1 MGKKFRMFGAFEKV
15 EAQEDGT
22 LIVSGIASSETV
34 DGAGET
40 VKADA
45 MKAAI
50 PDYMKFGAVRE
61 MHQPIAAGT
70 AVSIAVNE
78 SGQTEFEAHV
88 VDAGSVQKVNAGVLK
103 GFSIGGKVTGRDQT
117 NKSII
122 TGLKL
127 TEISLVDVPCNP
139 DSVFSLVKLDD
150 GGEADDAEKGDVAGH
165 EFHGNQHTGGGGGG
179 DHAKDADKAT
189 DHAEGASQDAER
201 ASGDVQTQSD
211 HNWAA
216 SQHEKAAE
224 AHDKAAEAN
233 GKVGSDHPMS
243 EHYQDMKEHH
253 QTTADAHRN
262 AAAWHKDQATSKLD
276 KGAIAKFENPEE
288 SEMDTPETTITD
300 PTPEPEP
307 IKKGMWSVQDF
318 AGILMNIG
326 WMAQD
331 AKWESENE
339 GDASPVPSKL
349 AAWLAAGAEIF
360 KEMAAEEVA
369 ELLATL
375 KPKDGVEAIAMAAGA
390 GDLAKA
396 GAKFSAASKAS
407 LDAVHQEATD
417 LHKAMGDCLGK
428 MAGLWNDG
436 DDTDKAA
443 ITEAITKAS
452 GLTEELAKVQAE
464 KDALQKSLDAIS
476 EDLKKS
482 KDALDVAETKLK
494 EKGVSKVVPVEK
506 GAESKSLNGVADA
519 PDPSDPLAVMKAA
532 QAQPL
537 NLIYNRPAIQG

>member
-70 AVSIAVNE
+70 ALSIGVDDA
-78 SGQTEFEAHV
+78 GITRFEAHV
-88 VDAGSVQKVNAGVLK
+88 VDASSVAKVSAGVLK
-103 GFSIGGKVTGRDQT
+103 GFSIGGSVTSRDPL
-117 NKSII
+117 NKKII
-122 TGLKL
+122 DGLKL

-139 DSVFSLVKLDD
+139 DAVF
-150 GGEADDAEKGDVAGH
+150 
-165 EFHGNQHTGGGGGG
+165 
-179 DHAKDADKAT
+179 
-189 DHAEGASQDAER
+189 
-201 ASGDVQTQSD
+201 
-211 HNWAA
+211 
-216 SQHEKAAE
+216 
-224 AHDKAAEAN
+224 
-233 GKVGSDHPMS
+233 
-243 EHYQDMKEHH
+243 
-253 QTTADAHRN
+253 
-262 AAAWHKDQATSKLD
+262 
-276 KGAIAKFENPEE
+276 AIAKFENPEE

-407 LDAVHQEATD
+407 LDAAHQEATD